1 MVIER
6 LQLRVARST
15 YDRLM
20 SASSQENPGFCWK
33 CQALLNTQYPQNL
46 VLTETEA
53 TREEPN
59 QHIREIRTLDPLEAT
74 ASDGCLLCL
83 NLLHSLSIPERA
95 ALRRLTGATE
105 GETSSPRIEYQESI
119 FINEGQPPCI
129 SLHVN
134 LDRSIPEL
142 ESGNEI
148 KTLIQLFPEA
158 ETTPFANHGVI
169 HGSTNS
175 DTSKAIIAEW
185 LDRCVKTHKACTLP
199 LNIAKTLPSRVI
211 DLSSGAPKLLVVQDD
226 TPLLPYATMSH
237 CWGSHMPLRLLSS
250 NIAELQVEIPATQLS
265 RSFRDVIQVVRWLG
279 LSYIW
284 IDSLCI
290 VQDSAP
296 DWEKESASMAEV
308 YSNSYCNIAAA
319 HAADGTYGCF
329 IERDPRLV
337 QPLKVDL
344 NWGPDPGS
352 YYAMQWLYW
361 RQKVMETPL
370 NARAWVCQERYL
382 APRNLFFG
390 ETQLYWECCDCAA
403 SETFPVGLPRG
414 VGGMLKSLDPHV
426 TGAALRRGH
435 GLSDEPELDAFSLWD
450 GIVYTYS
457 NGKLTYA
464 EDKLVAIS
472 GLASRMQKHTQ
483 SEYLA
488 GLWRKHLPYQ
498 LLWTVGGIQW
508 IISQERPAVYT
519 APSWSWASTHGTI
532 EDACVVRHADDGEI
546 VLDILDVRVDLVS
559 DVNPFGRVKG
569 GYIRARGHLAR
580 AGVHLQ
586 ESPNNRGSFRLLIE
600 DKVVGRASI
609 DNYKREV
616 APVTHHGFSYL
627 PVRYN
632 ARLDEVTRNG
642 VRMVVPGLE
651 GLVLQATSP
660 NTGTEFVRVGSFNI
674 TTAAREF
681 QAVCRQYSTG
691 SRQAGAAEYSE
702 EWGLQSEIT
711 IL

>member
-1 MVIER
+1 MFSR
-6 LQLRVARST
+6 GNRTLADPGRSV
-15 YDRLM
+15 YPR
-20 SASSQENPGFCWK
+20 QIK
-33 CQALLNTQYPQNL
+33 YPQSL
-46 VLTETEA
+46 VATETEE
-53 TREEPN
+53 TRREPN
-59 QHIREIRTLDPLEAT
+59 KKHIRKIHTRDPLEAT

-83 NLLHSLSIPERA
+83 HLLHSLSIPARA
-95 ALRRLTGATE
+95 ALRQLTGTTE
-105 GETSSPRIEYQESI
+105 GETSSPDVDYEESI
-119 FINEGQPPCI
+119 FINEGHPPCI

-134 LDRSIPEL
+134 SDRPIPEL

-158 ETTPFANHGVI
+158 ETAPFANHGEI
-169 HGSTNS
+169 HGNTNS
-175 DTSKAIIAEW
+175 DTSKAIVTDW
-185 LDRCVKTHKACTLP
+185 PDRCVKTQKTCTLP
-199 LNIAKTLPSRVI
+199 LNNAKTLPSRVI
-211 DLSSGAPKLLVVQDD
+211 DFSSGAPRLLVVQDD
-226 TPLLPYATMSH
+226 TPFLPYATMSH

-250 NIAELQVEIPATQLS
+250 NIADLQVEIPVTQLS
-265 RSFRDVIQVVRWLG
+265 RSFRDVIQVARWLG

-308 YSNSYCNIAAA
+308 YSNSHYNIAAA

-337 QPLKVDL
+337 KPLKIDL

-352 YYAMQWLYW
+352 YFATQWLYW

-370 NARAWVCQERYL
+370 NA
-382 APRNLFFG
+382 
-390 ETQLYWECCDCAA
+390 
-403 SETFPVGLPRG
+403 
-414 VGGMLKSLDPHV
+414 VGGLLKSLNPHAD
-426 TGAALRRGH
+426 GAALRRGH
-435 GLSDEPELDAFSLWD
+435 GMSDVTELDAFSLWD
-450 GIVYTYS
+450 DIVYTYS
-457 NGKLTYA
+457 NGKLTYS

-508 IISQERPAVYT
+508 VVSQEHPTVYT

-532 EDACVVRHADDGEI
+532 QDACVVRHTDDDEI
-546 VLDILDVRVDLVS
+546 VLEILDVRVDLVS
-559 DVNPFGRVKG
+559 DMNPFGRVKG
-569 GYIRARGHLAR
+569 GFIRARGHLAR

-586 ESPNNRGSFRLLIE
+586 ESPNVRGSFRLLIE
-600 DKVVGRASI
+600 DKIVGRASM

-616 APVTHHGFSYL
+616 APVTHHSFYYL

-632 ARLDEVTRNG
+632 ARLEEVTRNG
-642 VRMVVPGLE
+642 VSMVVPGLE
-651 GLVLQATSP
+651 GLVLQTTSP
-660 NTGTEFVRVGSFNI
+660 NTETEFVRVGTFNI
-674 TTAAREF
+674 TVAAREF

-691 SRQAGAAEYSE
+691 SQQAGAAESSE
-702 EWGLQSEIT
+702 EWGSQLEIT